1 MVACARPLDIG
12 RATALARDKCASVP
26 TSSVADAAKLAAN
39 PFGGDWR
46 EGVQKVLRRQ
56 PQPPG
61 RQRYTGPERPAAG
74 RSPDDDQNRVDQQVG
89 AEVGLEVMPALNLG
103 DRSHLLPVELSVGL
117 LCRHGSVVAESDGA
131 RPC

>member
-1 MVACARPLDIG
+1 M
-12 RATALARDKCASVP
+12 
-26 TSSVADAAKLAAN
+26 
-39 PFGGDWR
+39 
-46 EGVQKVLRRQ
+46 LRRQ

-74 RSPDDDQNRVDQQVG
+74 RCPDDDQNSVDQQVG

-131 RPC
+131 RPCLLAHSAACVRERRSSLRRMFETWVRAVRSLITSSVAIS